1 VETKRHTG
9 RARPTWDIKVLYDGE
24 CPLCM
29 REVAMLRRRNREGR
43 AAFEDIAAP
52 GFDPARYGLDHEAV
66 MGRIHGVLPDGRVV
80 EGVEVFR
87 RVYEAVGL
95 GWLMAPSRWPGVRRL
110 YDWGYRV
117 FARNRLRITG
127 RRDACAE
134 GSCRTPAGEPSA
146 KPLAEG

>member
-1 VETKRHTG
+1 
-9 RARPTWDIKVLYDGE
+9 
-24 CPLCM
+24 
-29 REVAMLRRRNREGR
+29 MLRRRNRGGR

-52 GFDPARYGLDHEAV
+52 DFDPRRYGLDREAV

-95 GWLMAPSRWPGVRRL
+95 GWVMAPSRWPGMGRL
-110 YDWGYRV
+110 YEWGYEV

-127 RRDACAE
+127 RADACPE
-134 GSCRTPAGEPSA
+134 DRCQVPSQ
-146 KPLAEG
+146 GR